1 MGCQSPRGSKFGNGR
16 RIFGWVASKRVIF
29 PGSPVT
35 ARRRISSKEAK
46 SGGRWEGSF
55 WNSRGL
61 FSCRA
66 FFVGWVGEDFCFP
79 PAAGGEGLHFRNA
92 CTGMQEIT
100 GDFVAVERGCA
111 VATSLPAFYGPV
123 AGGRGRK
130 KGAILAGQDGDD
142 GEKGILFPAAPPP
155 RGHRC
160 FGGSENPSILRPW
173 AL

>member
-29 PGSPVT
+29 PARPRLPGGGSP
-35 ARRRISSKEAK
+35 RRRQSR
-46 SGGRWEGSF
+46 GGRWEGSF

-61 FSCRA
+61 FFPAGHFGGLGRGRFLFS
-66 FFVGWVGEDFCFP
+66 P
-79 PAAGGEGLHFRNA
+79 PAADEGLHFRNA
-92 CTGMQEIT
+92 CTGMQELT
-100 GDFVAVERGCA
+100 EDFAAVERGCA